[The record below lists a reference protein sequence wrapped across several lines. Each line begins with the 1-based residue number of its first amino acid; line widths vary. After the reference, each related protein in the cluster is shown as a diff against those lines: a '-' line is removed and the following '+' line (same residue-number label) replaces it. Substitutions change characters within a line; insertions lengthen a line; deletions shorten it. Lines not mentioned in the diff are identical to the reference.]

1 MGERAAND
9 VSLHPITRDN
19 WREAIEVVVADD
31 DLKFVAD
38 HQPVALVI
46 MSKCYVRPSGAE
58 WTAWLIRAGDK
69 PAGVFALVFAAEHC
83 LLINFAIDHRLKR
96 RGIGTRAVELAL
108 ELVAAERPRATSVT
122 LTVHP
127 DNVAAQGLY
136 RAAGFTPT
144 GDMSDGEP
152 MWRRSLRPTSPDQ

>member
-1 MGERAAND
+1 MEEQAAHD

-58 WTAWLIRAGDK
+58 WTPWLIRAGGK

-83 LLINFAIDHRLKR
+83 LLINFAIDHRFTR
-96 RGIGTRAVELAL
+96 RGIGRQAVELIITQ
-108 ELVAAERPRATSVT
+108 VQRTRPGAASVT
-122 LTVHP
+122 LTVNR
-127 DNVAAQGLY
+127 DNLPAQGLY
-136 RAAGFTPT
+136 QATGFEPT
-144 GDMSDGEP
+144 GDISDGEP
-152 MWRRSLRPTSPDQ
+152 IWRRSLSH